1 MQALHTAGVDG
12 LRRGTE
18 DGSALEAYNALS
30 QEQRVELLSRGVDR
44 LRQEP
49 LILRLAE
56 TPAEAHEL
64 LLKIAPE
71 LEGIPGS
78 ASFDVTQLLTGACL
92 LLRVLLKLR

>member
-1 MQALHTAGVDG
+1 MDA

-18 DGSALEAYNALS
+18 DGSAVEAYNALT
-30 QEQRVELLSRGVDR
+30 QEQRVELLSHSVDR

-56 TPAEAHEL
+56 TPEEAHEL

-71 LEGIPGS
+71 LEGIPD
-78 ASFDVTQLLTGACL
+78 SFDATQLLTGACL
-92 LLRVLLKLR
+92 LARALPKPF